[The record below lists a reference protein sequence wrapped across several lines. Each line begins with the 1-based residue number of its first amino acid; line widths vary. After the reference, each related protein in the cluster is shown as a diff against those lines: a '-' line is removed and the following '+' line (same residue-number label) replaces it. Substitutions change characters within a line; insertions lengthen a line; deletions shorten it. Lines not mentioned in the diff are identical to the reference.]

1 MNWKRSL
8 DKLAFAFRQTHWR
21 YFVDLT
27 YQLIIRELKLLYK
40 RSFFGIGWTLIRPLL
55 QLLVF
60 YFIFKTAL
68 ALNVENYASFVL
80 VGLLVWN
87 WFTTALVEGTGV
99 IVANPMLV
107 RQPGFPVF
115 ILPIIVVLVGMI
127 HFLSA
132 LPVLLIFLLIERV
145 VVQPIIVALPIII
158 VLQFCVTVSLIYLL
172 AAVNVTFRDTKYT
185 IDVLLRLLFF
195 LTPVFYSLSNVPE
208 QYRGWYLL
216 NPMVH
221 LLEAYR
227 AVLVLGES
235 PNWLGLGG
243 VSVGAIALLVIAQAF
258 FRQQSHRFVE
268 EL

>member
-1 MNWKRSL
+1 MNWRRNLEKSTL
-8 DKLAFAFRQTHWR
+8 TFKKIHWR
-21 YFVDLT
+21 YLFDLT
-27 YQLIIRELKLLYK
+27 YQLVIREMKLLYK

-60 YFIFKTAL
+60 YFVFHTAL
-68 ALNVENYASFVL
+68 AARVENYASFVL

-87 WFTTALVEGTGV
+87 WFTSAIVEGTGV

-107 RQPGFPVF
+107 RQPKFPVF

-132 LPVLLIFLLIERV
+132 LPVLFIFLLIERV
-145 VVQPIIVALPIII
+145 FIQPIIVALPIII
-158 VLQFCVTVSLIYLL
+158 AIQFCLTTSLIYVL

-195 LTPVFYSLSNVPE
+195 LTPVFYSLNNVPE
-208 QYRGWYLL
+208 KYKFWYFL

-227 AVLVLGES
+227 TILVLGES
-235 PNWLGLGG
+235 PNWLRLGG